1 MTATPDAPSGHA
13 VKRIFLRLRRWW
25 KFGVAGLVV
34 LGGVLFFMRDGE
46 EKSGVV
52 SYLVQRG
59 PLRIT
64 VLEKGEMEALESQKI
79 MSEVRGETKI
89 ISIVEEGYR
98 VTEEDV
104 KNKKV
109 LVELDSSELKDK
121 IVQKEIEFQS
131 TLARLTEAQEQY
143 QIQLK
148 QNESD
153 IKASELAVKFKRM
166 DLEKYL
172 GSELALDLLDR
183 LGIKEIT
190 AEDVEE
196 EERLASQADAQEAQ
210 ANAPSEANGVGA
222 EAASAGEEP
231 PAETMQV
238 EVVLTAEAQELRD
251 NLDFRALAQDKRLA
265 GEAVQKRQKFET
277 DILLAEEDLSTAKDT
292 YEWTKKLAAEEFV
305 TETQRRQDEMAVTRS
320 EIALESA
327 KLAQELFI
335 TYEFPKQ
342 AETLLSDYEEAL
354 RGLSRTVKKAR
365 SQIAQSDAQLKSAE
379 ARYSIE
385 KQQRDELLEQLENC
399 TIVAERSGLVVYG
412 GGDSRY
418 YYGSREP
425 IQEGA
430 TVHERQQI
438 LTIPDMTKMAVK
450 VNIHESSIQKIEKG
464 QKASIEIEAFA
475 GRKLV
480 GEVSKVGVLPEQE
493 SRWMNPD
500 LKVYETT
507 VVIEGSHDWLKPGMT
522 AKVDILIDEL
532 EEVLYV
538 PIQAVST
545 VKGERVA
552 YLARLGRE
560 PEKRVVETGEFNDS
574 FIEVKSGLEEGD
586 EVLLVKPDAGP
597 PEGEEPANEKPEE
610 APAETVQASV
620 AD

>member
-1 MTATPDAPSGHA
+1 M
-13 VKRIFLRLRRWW
+13 
-25 KFGVAGLVV
+25 AGAIVLVV
-34 LGGVLFFMRDGE
+34 VIVLARDQETGAGVI
-46 EKSGVV
+46 
-52 SYLVQRG
+52 SYRVQRG

-64 VLEKGEMEALESQKI
+64 VLEKGEVEALESQEIK
-79 MSEVRGETKI
+79 SEVRGETKI
-89 ISIVEEGYR
+89 ISIVDEGYR

-104 KNKKV
+104 QNKKV
-109 LVELDSSELKDK
+109 LVELDSSELKDRLT
-121 IVQKEIEFQS
+121 QKEIEFQS
-131 TLARLTEAQEQY
+131 TLASLTEAQEQY

-153 IKASELAVKFKRM
+153 IKAAELEVKFKRM

-196 EERLASQADAQEAQ
+196 EDRAARAEQSTPAAPPADSTGAQSASPSETESQAPEAI
-210 ANAPSEANGVGA
+210 
-222 EAASAGEEP
+222 
-231 PAETMQV
+231 QV
-238 EVVLTAEAQELRD
+238 EVVLTAEAQKLRD
-251 NLDFRALAQDKRLA
+251 SLDFRELAKDARLA

-277 DILLAEEDLSTAKDT
+277 DILLAEEDLSTARDT
-292 YEWTKKLAAEEFV
+292 YEWTAKLAKEDFV

-327 KLAQELFI
+327 KLAQQLFV

-385 KQQRDELLEQLENC
+385 KQQRDELVEQIEKC
-399 TIVAERSGLVVYG
+399 TIVAERPGLVVYG
-412 GGDSRY
+412 GGDSRYY

-430 TVHERQQI
+430 TVHERQPI
-438 LTIPDMTKMAVK
+438 LTIPDMTKMALK
-450 VNIHESSIQKIEKG
+450 VSIHESSIQKIQKG
-464 QKASIEIEAFA
+464 QKASIVIEAFA
-475 GRKLV
+475 DKALT
-480 GEVSKVGVLPEQE
+480 GEVSKMGVLPEQE

-507 VVIEGSHDWLKPGMT
+507 VVIDGSHDWLKPGMT
-522 AKVDILIDEL
+522 AKVDILIEEL
-532 EEVLYV
+532 NDVLYV

-545 VKGERVA
+545 FEGKRVA
-552 YLARLGRE
+552 YLAQLGRE
-560 PEKRVVETGEFNDS
+560 PEKRIVETGQFNDS
-574 FIEVKSGLEEGD
+574 FIEVKNGLNEGD
-586 EVLLVKPDAGP
+586 EVLLIQPETPAGT
-597 PEGEEPANEKPEE
+597 GEKPAEEKPAE
-610 APAETVQASV
+610 APSPETVQAS
-620 AD
+620 AAE